1 MKSNPELKVAIIIR
15 FGSQVRFARETNISE
30 LRISQIIH
38 GRVAVSNIERK
49 IISEKLG
56 IPENEVFTAN

>member
-56 IPENEVFTAN
+56 IPENEVFPAN